1 MGQGRGGSVEPS
13 FPVQLTAGRG
23 PKKARNREAE
33 KGWGAVEGVQP
44 GQACD
49 FMGPGQ
55 RAKIAR
61 QSPGPQ
67 MRHQLRI
74 AEGQP
79 GLGTSGPFPLLI

>member
-1 MGQGRGGSVEPS
+1 MGQGRGAVWSPAFLSSSQQGGVP
-13 FPVQLTAGRG
+13 R
-23 PKKARNREAE
+23 RNREAE

-44 GQACD
+44 GQARD

-55 RAKIAR
+55 RAKIAC